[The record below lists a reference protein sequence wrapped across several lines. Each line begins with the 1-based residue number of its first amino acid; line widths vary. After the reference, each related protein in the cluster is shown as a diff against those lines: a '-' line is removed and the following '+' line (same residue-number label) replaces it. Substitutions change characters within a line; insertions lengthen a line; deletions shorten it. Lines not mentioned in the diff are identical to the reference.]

1 MLIEQESCLRV
12 VGEAGD
18 LSTAVQLAA
27 REHPDIILLDLDM
40 GGQSG
45 LDILPD
51 LLASASEARVL
62 VLTGIRD
69 AKVHRDAIRRGAL
82 GVVAKEQA
90 AEVLLKAIKKV
101 QAGEAWLDRMTMG
114 HVLAEIRSRNALE
127 GADPEK
133 AKIAALSNR
142 EREVLDLVSEGL
154 KNQEIGERLFISD
167 HTVRHHISAI
177 FAKLDVSGRLELI
190 LYAYRHRLAK
200 PPSDA
205 SADATA
211 SAAARPQLPRLK

>member
-1 MLIEQESCLRV
+1 
-12 VGEAGD
+12 
-18 LSTAVQLAA
+18 
-27 REHPDIILLDLDM
+27 M

-114 HVLAEIRSRNALE
+114 HVLAEIRSRNALD

-133 AKIAALSNR
+133 TKIAALSNR
-142 EREVLDLVSEGL
+142 EREVLDLVSQGL

-200 PPSDA
+200 PPRSDA